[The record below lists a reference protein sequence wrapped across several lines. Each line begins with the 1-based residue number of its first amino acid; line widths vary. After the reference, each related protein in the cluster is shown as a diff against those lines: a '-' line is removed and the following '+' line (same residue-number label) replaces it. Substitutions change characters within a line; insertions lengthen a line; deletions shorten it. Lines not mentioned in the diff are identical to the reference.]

1 MHFSIPGGE
10 TAHFDNHAEEEPPAM
25 TGRAE
30 TRETTRELL
39 RRRRLD
45 WARHLTATPLRS
57 VRPQPDREPTAEHA
71 PAAAA
76 VGDPEER
83 QAPGGMSCSLSEP
96 KWSVDVEVVERR
108 RIVRGWTRLELA
120 KVARVDPKTLR
131 DLLRQSRRPTFGT
144 VQAICT
150 ALGLTL
156 PDVVAFN
163 DR

>member
-1 MHFSIPGGE
+1 
-10 TAHFDNHAEEEPPAM
+10 M
-25 TGRAE
+25 TGGPE
-30 TRETTRELL
+30 TRETTSELL

-57 VRPQPDREPTAEHA
+57 VRPQPDREPPAEQA
-71 PAAAA
+71 SAADA
-76 VGDPEER
+76 VGDPDER
-83 QAPGGMSCSLSEP
+83 QAPGGMRCSSLSELQ
-96 KWSVDVEVVERR
+96 WSVDVEVLERR

-131 DLLRQSRRPTFGT
+131 DLLGRSRRPTFGT

-156 PDVVAFN
+156 PDVVRFS
-163 DR
+163 RR